1 MMDTIIREAE
11 LHLNEW
17 GISTSSIAEFLV
29 MTLSPSHELPRSWLR
44 DHSKS
49 VVVFTLS
56 GMSALWMSKTKP
68 SVPIYAFTP
77 ETRTYQ
83 WLGICRGV
91 TALRVPHADTLETM
105 ITHVETAL
113 SAATDMKKGD
123 QVIVISGF
131 PVGKFSA
138 PNLALLYTLRN

>member
-17 GISTSSIAEFLV
+17 GGHIDILDSRIFNDDVVTISRAAKV
-29 MTLSPSHELPRSWLR
+29 MVE
-44 DHSKS
+44 DQDVKAI
-49 VVVFTLS
+49 VVFTLS

-91 TALRVPHADTLETM
+91 TALRVPPTL
-105 ITHVETAL
+105 IRL
-113 SAATDMKKGD
+113 K
-123 QVIVISGF
+123 
-131 PVGKFSA
+131 
-138 PNLALLYTLRN
+138 RW